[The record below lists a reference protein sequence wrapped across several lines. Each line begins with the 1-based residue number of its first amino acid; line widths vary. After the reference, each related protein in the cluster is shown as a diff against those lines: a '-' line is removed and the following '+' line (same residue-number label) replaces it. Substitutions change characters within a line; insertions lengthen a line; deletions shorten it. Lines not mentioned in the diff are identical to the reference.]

1 MSTAPIFDTA
11 VFDLDGTLLNSLED
25 LAVSANFALQCLGY
39 PTRSLEEVRQF
50 VGNGGRMLM
59 IRALPAQASPE
70 TVQQAFE
77 IFAKHYE
84 QHMRDHT
91 RPYPGIEALLSEMAR
106 RGIRMAVVSNKM
118 NEAVGPLVKGWFGG
132 WIPVAVGEGEQIPK
146 KPAPQGVWRAL
157 SLLGSCRER
166 SLYLGDSDVDVVTA
180 RNAGLY
186 AVGCSWGFR
195 DRTVLEQAG
204 ADRIIDRPEELLSLF
219 SAEETKRTGERIFP
233 DFGPDGQHRN

>member
-146 KPAPQGVWRAL
+146 KPAPQ
-157 SLLGSCRER
+157 
-166 SLYLGDSDVDVVTA
+166 
-180 RNAGLY
+180 
-186 AVGCSWGFR
+186 
-195 DRTVLEQAG
+195 AG